1 MHVRIYRYIFI
12 INVYIYVMYL
22 SNVYAVCIINIA
34 GPPGVIEYDHAYRNT
49 ALAAA
54 VRSQK

>member
-1 MHVRIYRYIFI
+1 
-12 INVYIYVMYL
+12 MYL

-34 GPPGVIEYDHAYRNT
+34 APPGVIEYDHAYRNT
-49 ALAAA
+49 ALAAT